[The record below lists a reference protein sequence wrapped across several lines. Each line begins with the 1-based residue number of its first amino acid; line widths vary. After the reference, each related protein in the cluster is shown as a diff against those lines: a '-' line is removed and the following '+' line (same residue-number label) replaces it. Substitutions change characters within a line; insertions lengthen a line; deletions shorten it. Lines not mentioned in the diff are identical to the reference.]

1 MCGKPRRKLKGDD
14 ALTIQERKAAL
25 MEKYDFGGVM

>member
-1 MCGKPRRKLKGDD
+1 MCGNPRRKFKGKD

-25 MEKYDFGGVM
+25 MEKYDF